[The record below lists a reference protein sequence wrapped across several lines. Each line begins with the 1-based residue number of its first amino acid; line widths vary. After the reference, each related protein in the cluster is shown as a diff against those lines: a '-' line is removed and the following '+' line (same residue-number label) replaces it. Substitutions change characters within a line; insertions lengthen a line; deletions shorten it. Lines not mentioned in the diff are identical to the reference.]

1 MPYGEV
7 LVALADPTRRGLY
20 EQLRRGRQTVGELA
34 DRTHV
39 TQPAVS
45 QHLRVLNEARLVS
58 QEREGTRHYYQASQE
73 GLAEL
78 REYVESLWD
87 DVLAAYAN
95 APVNGLP
102 AVALSNIER
111 AKAGRPRRTRR
122 PR

>member
-1 MPYGEV
+1 MPYGDV

-20 EQLRRGRQTVGELA
+20 EQLRRDRQTVGELA

-45 QHLRVLNEARLVS
+45 QHLRVLSEARLVS

-87 DVLAAYAN
+87 DVLAAYAD
-95 APVNGLP
+95 AR
-102 AVALSNIER
+102 LSQ
-111 AKAGRPRRTRR
+111 RPRRTRR

>member
-7 LVALADPTRRGLY
+7 LNALADPTRRGLF

-45 QHLRVLNEARLVS
+45 QHLRVLSEARLVS
-58 QEREGTRHYYQASQE
+58 HEREGTRHYYRASQE

-78 REYVESLWD
+78 REYLESLWD

-95 APVNGLP
+95 VRFNRPP
-102 AVALSNIER
+102 AVSRSGSSR
-111 AKAGRPRRTRR
+111 ATARRARRTRR